1 MAHIPSCSHLLIH
14 IYSPFF
20 LNFFYQV
27 LKEITLPTHGR
38 LQLTVQLFIFIYY
51 GSILSCTLWCNQNH
65 CGQWNWHP
73 QRDSCTTLAG
83 LWWHTW
89 RRKKPVALI
98 LTHFGPV
105 TAVTSPKS
113 PMQPQLDCSDRQ
125 TSPLTS
131 PVYSYQYT
139 LTVNSAV
146 CKNSRGVPGLMC
158 SVPR

>member
-1 MAHIPSCSHLLIH
+1 MFPLA
-14 IYSPFF
+14 YSYIFTFF

-83 LWWHTW
+83 LWCHEDGRSLLPSSWHISVLSRLW
-89 RRKKPVALI
+89 QAPNPLCRPWQAR
-98 LTHFGPV
+98 
-105 TAVTSPKS
+105 
-113 PMQPQLDCSDRQ
+113 PQLDCSDRQ

>member
-1 MAHIPSCSHLLIH
+1 MFPLA
-14 IYSPFF
+14 YSYIFTFF

-113 PMQPQLDCSDRQ
+113 PMQTVTGTAPAWLLRQ
-125 TSPLTS
+125 TDFTPYFTCIFL
-131 PVYSYQYT
+131 PVHSHSQQ
-139 LTVNSAV
+139 
-146 CKNSRGVPGLMC
+146 C
-158 SVPR
+158 SV

>member
-14 IYSPFF
+14 IYSLFF
-20 LNFFYQV
+20 YFFYQV

-98 LTHFGPV
+98 LTHTGPV

-113 PMQPQLDCSDRQ
+113 PMQTVTGTAPAWLLRQ
-125 TSPLTS
+125 TDFTPYFTCIFL
-131 PVYSYQYT
+131 PVHSQS
-139 LTVNSAV
+139 TVQCV
-146 CKNSRGVPGLMC
+146 KIPGVYPD
-158 SVPR
+158 

>member
-14 IYSPFF
+14 IYSLFF
-20 LNFFYQV
+20 TFFYQV
-27 LKEITLPTHGR
+27 LKEITLPTNGR

-113 PMQPQLDCSDRQ
+113 PMQTVTGTAPAWLLRQ
-125 TSPLTS
+125 TDRLHPLLHLYIPTS
-131 PVYSYQYT
+131 T
-139 LTVNSAV
+139 LSQSTVQCV
-146 CKNSRGVPGLMC
+146 KIPGVHPD
-158 SVPR
+158 

>member
-1 MAHIPSCSHLLIH
+1 MFPLA
-14 IYSPFF
+14 YSYIFTFF

-113 PMQPQLDCSDRQ
+113 PMQTVTGTAPAWLLRQ
-125 TSPLTS
+125 TDFTPYVTCIFL
-131 PVYSYQYT
+131 PVHSHSQQ
-139 LTVNSAV
+139 
-146 CKNSRGVPGLMC
+146 C
-158 SVPR
+158 SV

>member
-1 MAHIPSCSHLLIH
+1 MFPLA
-14 IYSPFF
+14 YSYIFTFF
-20 LNFFYQV
+20 FNFFYQV

-113 PMQPQLDCSDRQ
+113 PMQTVTGTAPAWLLRQ
-125 TSPLTS
+125 TDFTPYFTCIFL
-131 PVYSYQYT
+131 PVHSHSQQ
-139 LTVNSAV
+139 
-146 CKNSRGVPGLMC
+146 C
-158 SVPR
+158 SV

>member
-1 MAHIPSCSHLLIH
+1 MFPLA
-14 IYSPFF
+14 YSYIFTFF
-20 LNFFYQV
+20 FYFFYQV

-113 PMQPQLDCSDRQ
+113 PMQTVTGTAPAWLLRQ
-125 TSPLTS
+125 TDFTPYFTCIFL
-131 PVYSYQYT
+131 PVHSHSQQ
-139 LTVNSAV
+139 
-146 CKNSRGVPGLMC
+146 C
-158 SVPR
+158 SV

>member
-1 MAHIPSCSHLLIH
+1 MFPLA
-14 IYSPFF
+14 YSYIFTFF
-20 LNFFYQV
+20 FNFFYQV

-38 LQLTVQLFIFIYY
+38 LQLTVQLFIFIYF

-113 PMQPQLDCSDRQ
+113 PMQTVTGTAPAWLLRQ
-125 TSPLTS
+125 TDFTPYFTCIFL
-131 PVYSYQYT
+131 PVHSHSQQ
-139 LTVNSAV
+139 
-146 CKNSRGVPGLMC
+146 C
-158 SVPR
+158 SV

>member
-1 MAHIPSCSHLLIH
+1 MFPLA
-14 IYSPFF
+14 YSYIFTFF
-20 LNFFYQV
+20 FNFFYQV

-113 PMQPQLDCSDRQ
+113 PMQTVTGTAPARLLRQ
-125 TSPLTS
+125 TDFTPYFTCIFL
-131 PVYSYQYT
+131 PVHSHSQQ
-139 LTVNSAV
+139 
-146 CKNSRGVPGLMC
+146 C
-158 SVPR
+158 SV